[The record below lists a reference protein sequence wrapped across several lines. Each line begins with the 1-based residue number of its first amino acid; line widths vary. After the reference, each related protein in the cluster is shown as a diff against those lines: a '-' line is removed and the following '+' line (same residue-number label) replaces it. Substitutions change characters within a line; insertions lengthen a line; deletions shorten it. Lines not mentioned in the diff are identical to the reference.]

1 MKVQYQVIQKDN
13 INNLEVILYDGY
25 SRYFKDI
32 EKAKETIEKLKKKYP
47 EIHGRTTFTIRKREV
62 TPWEDIEII

>member
-32 EKAKETIEKLKKKYP
+32 
-47 EIHGRTTFTIRKREV
+47 
-62 TPWEDIEII
+62 